1 MLFSEAPLDPRLLRD
16 IAGRG
21 YVEMTPVQE
30 KTLEKTLRGE
40 DVAVQSQT
48 GTGKTAAFLITIYQ
62 KFYTEGREKRKMAL
76 VIAPTRELAA
86 QIETEARLLDPRKE
100 FRVGCFYGGVG
111 YERQIKN
118 LTEGLDLVIGTPGRM
133 LDLADRGLLRL
144 KDVAVL
150 VIDEADRLFDM
161 GFLPDLRKILRRM
174 PPPHARQSMLYS
186 ATLNLLSQSIAYEY
200 LNNPATIRMT
210 PEQVTVD
217 GVVQELYLVKS
228 HIKDNLLLGIL
239 KRDAPRNALIF
250 TNMRHTAESL
260 SRRLK
265 LNGYS
270 TRHLTGDLTQAERER
285 VLEDFKSGKFPFL
298 VATDVAARGLH
309 IEGLEMV
316 VNYDLP
322 QDSENYVHR
331 IGRTARAGKTGKSVS
346 FACEKFGQHLDAVE
360 AYIGAK
366 VPVVEAT
373 FDLFARDESVGAP
386 PPPERERRSGG
397 RSRGR
402 SGGRSGGGSSRGRS
416 GGSRGSGSSGR
427 RGDSSGG
434 GSRGGSG
441 GRGGSNR
448 SGGSSGSRGSS
459 GQGGR
464 GSSGGHSRHSR

>member
-16 IAGRG
+16 IADRG
-21 YVEMTPVQE
+21 YTEMTPVQE
-30 KTLEKTLRGE
+30 KTLERTLRGE

-62 KFYTEGREKRKMAL
+62 KMYREGREKRKAAL

-86 QIETEARLLDPRKE
+86 QIETEARLLDPRGE
-100 FRVGCFYGGVG
+100 FRIACFYGGVG
-111 YERQIKN
+111 YDAQLKK
-118 LTEGLDLVIGTPGRM
+118 LAGGLDLVIGTPGRM
-133 LDLADRGLLRL
+133 LDLADRGVLKL
-144 KDVAVL
+144 KDIGVL

-161 GFLPDLRKILRRM
+161 GFLPDLRRILRRM

-217 GVVQELYLVKS
+217 GIVQELYLVKS

-285 VLEDFKSGKFPFL
+285 VLEDFKTGKFPFL

-366 VPVVEAT
+366 VPVLEAT

-397 RSRGR
+397 RSRGD
-402 SGGRSGGGSSRGRS
+402 SGRGRGRS
-416 GGSRGSGSSGR
+416 GGSRDSRDSRRPGGR
-427 RGDSSGG
+427 S
-434 GSRGGSG
+434 GSG
-441 GRGGSNR
+441 GRGGSSR